1 MRFLLSVIDNETRSP
16 HTSEEITAINQFND
30 YLEGKG
36 YRKLAIGLES
46 PSEAKVFDFR
56 NSRNEITAGPLVEL
70 VEFTSGLWL
79 IEVPD
84 RAIAEELAAKA
95 SKACNRKIE
104 IRPVIN

>member
-1 MRFLLSVIDNETRSP
+1 
-16 HTSEEITAINQFND
+16 
-30 YLEGKG
+30 
-36 YRKLAIGLES
+36 
-46 PSEAKVFDFR
+46 
-56 NSRNEITAGPLVEL
+56 LVEL